1 MANIKLP
8 NDNWETSGIYDI
20 DQSKTQRV
28 LNASFVSDISDLNGA
43 IASLGSDDIANDSTN
58 VSGSKVTDALDTL
71 NGAITSEASTRA
83 NADTTIENS
92 IAIVSNNNTHIAIT
106 KGECVYVKNHGT
118 LSEGLYIAK
127 SNISAND
134 TLTTSNL
141 TALPKGG
148 FNLLSLPIQKEYLTK
163 ELSAATETSMGTVS
177 LSAGKW
183 IIFTFTGV
191 STSVDAVIYNK
202 ISYSGGNRSF
212 RGNGRN
218 GGGYTGE
225 LIVDLSATTTVT
237 FYGYSPQATTMVTAV
252 DIMKIG

>member
-8 NDNWETSGIYDI
+8 NDYWETSGIYDI
-20 DQSKTQRV
+20 TQAKTQRQINSDV
-28 LNASFVSDISDLNGA
+28 ATHLSGLDDDVSD
-43 IASLGSDDIANDSTN
+43 
-58 VSGSKVTDALDTL
+58 L

-106 KGECVYVKNHGT
+106 KGEYVYVKNHGT

-148 FNLLSLPIQKEYLTK
+148 FNLLSLPIQKEF
-163 ELSAATETSMGTVS
+163 LSAELPATTETVLGTITLSMG
-177 LSAGKW
+177 KW
-183 IIFTFTGV
+183 LIFTFTGV
-191 STSVDAVIYNK
+191 STSVDAVIFNK
-202 ISYSGGNRSF
+202 ISYSGGQRSF
-212 RGNGRN
+212 RANGRN
-218 GGGYTGE
+218 GGGHTGE
-225 LIVDLSATTTVT
+225 LIVDLSATTTIT
-237 FYGYSPQATTMVTAV
+237 FSGYSPQATTMVTSV
-252 DIMKIG
+252 DFLKIG